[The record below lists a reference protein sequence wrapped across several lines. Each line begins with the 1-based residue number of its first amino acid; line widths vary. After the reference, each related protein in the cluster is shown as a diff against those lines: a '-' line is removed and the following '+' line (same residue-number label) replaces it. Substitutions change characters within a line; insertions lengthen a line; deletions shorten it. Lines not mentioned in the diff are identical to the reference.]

1 MSAGDRAFV
10 GSIPEIYDRYLGPML
25 FDPYAEE
32 LASRLSGFQGAILE
46 TAAGTGRLTRALIR
60 SVGSGST
67 ITATDLNEPMLARAA
82 DEVRSDLVRWQP
94 ADALSLP
101 FEDGMFDAVVC
112 QFGVMFFPD
121 KIKAFKEAHRVL
133 RPGKAFLF
141 NVWHDLPR
149 NELSFVADKTVAQCF
164 PSNPP
169 RFLRRGPWGYQDRA
183 LIEIDLRAA
192 GFGKITFELVER
204 ETPAHSAAEAALGL
218 CKGSP
223 LRSEI
228 EERDPARLDAVVE
241 AVSEALKA
249 RFGDGPIK
257 GKGQALVVTAV
268 T

>member
-10 GSIPEIYDRYLGPML
+10 GSIPEIYERYLGPML
-25 FDPYAEE
+25 FEPYADE
-32 LASRLSGFQGAILE
+32 LAGRLSGFRGAILE

-60 SVGSGST
+60 SVAPGSA

-82 DEVRSDLVRWQP
+82 EEVRSDLVSWQP
-94 ADALSLP
+94 ADAMNLP
-101 FEDGMFDAVVC
+101 FNNGRFDAVVC

-141 NVWHDLPR
+141 NVWHDLPQ
-149 NELSFVADKTVAQCF
+149 NELSFIADQTVAKCF

-169 RFLRRGPWGYQDRA
+169 GFLRRGPWGYQDRA
-183 LIEIDLRAA
+183 VIEQDLRAA
-192 GFGKITFELVER
+192 GFKKIAFEIINI
-204 ETPAHSAAEAALGL
+204 ETPANSAAEAALGL

-223 LRSEI
+223 LRAEI
-228 EERDPARLDAVVE
+228 EERDPGRLDAVVE
-241 AVSEALKA
+241 AVSQALRA
-249 RFGDGPIK
+249 QFGEGPIR